1 MQIILKF
8 SGLRILDSPVFFIS
22 FTYCT
27 TRGKQIQIFPKS
39 IIILYFPRS
48 CYPTNKLIISFSLSA
63 SFLWMKCLSFVCLI
77 VLRQCL
83 CNKHVQSMKIVGK
96 KPLITLNSLT
106 SFGLWLK
113 EKKWKK
119 KNHHISLYF
128 PQIDLIKIYPRNAA
142 KNSGNEHK
150 VYSAWMYV
158 CMWRI
163 YAINQEITEPY
174 ILS

>member
-1 MQIILKF
+1 MQIVLKF

-48 CYPTNKLIISFSLSA
+48 CYPNNKLIISLSLPA

-83 CNKHVQSMKIVGK
+83 CNIVHVCTIYENNRK
-96 KPLITLNSLT
+96 KTFNNTQFPHLVWFMIK
-106 SFGLWLK
+106 G
-113 EKKWKK
+113 EKNRRK

-128 PQIDLIKIYPRNAA
+128 PQIDLIKTYPRNAA
-142 KNSGNEHK
+142 KNSGIEHK
-150 VYSAWMYV
+150 VYSA
-158 CMWRI
+158 
-163 YAINQEITEPY
+163 
-174 ILS
+174 